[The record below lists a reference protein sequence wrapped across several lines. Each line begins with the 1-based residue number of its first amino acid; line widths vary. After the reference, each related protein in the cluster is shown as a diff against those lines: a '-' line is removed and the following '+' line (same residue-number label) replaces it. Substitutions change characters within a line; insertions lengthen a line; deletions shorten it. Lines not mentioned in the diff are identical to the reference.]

1 MPCPCSLHP
10 CRGATAGRRARWRR
24 GCSRNATGSSAA
36 IGATGTS
43 HAPVHGACSMSSKT
57 VCARSPA
64 PRTDRDPNG
73 AMTEPSTARLEW
85 FLGIA
90 LVLLAAQVGLGAWC
104 AVWLFACVPATLGH
118 QIYYALG
125 RRFGEPLLDRLPAR
139 MQPAIAR
146 ARTLVRENAVRVML
160 VMRFAYGIRLP
171 LPILCG
177 AVGITPLRFLRYNA
191 LTALV
196 WALLFTWLG
205 YVYGAAAG
213 AALARVA
220 HYEAW
225 FLVGAVA

>member
-1 MPCPCSLHP
+1 MDL
-10 CRGATAGRRARWRR
+10 GAVIHSYGGPVLFVWAWLQGEAAVIV
-24 GCSRNATGSSAA
+24 GGS
-36 IGATGTS
+36 
-43 HAPVHGACSMSSKT
+43 
-57 VCARSPA
+57 
-64 PRTDRDPNG
+64 
-73 AMTEPSTARLEW
+73 
-85 FLGIA
+85 
-90 LVLLAAQVGLGAWC
+90 LAARGYWPWW

-225 FLVGAVA
+225 FLVGAVAFGLSVAVLSQRAGSRLT